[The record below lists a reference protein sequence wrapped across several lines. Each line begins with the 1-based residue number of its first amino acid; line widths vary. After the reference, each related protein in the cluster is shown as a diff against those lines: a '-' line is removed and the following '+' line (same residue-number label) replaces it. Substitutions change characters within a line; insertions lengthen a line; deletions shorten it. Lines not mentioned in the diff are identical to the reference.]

1 MLQSLKNGKKNLAN
15 IRKILYNYNVIR
27 DYDHS
32 LRFNVGVIQP
42 KPPEGCRKASIF
54 VVLRGFLINL
64 IERHPSFTHQIDGL
78 DKFNIVYSEDFSL
91 KSFSNVSKN
100 LGTFARS
107 FLNI

>member
-1 MLQSLKNGKKNLAN
+1 MIKM
-15 IRKILYNYNVIR
+15 R
-27 DYDHS
+27 DTYHADISHG
-32 LRFNVGVIQP
+32 FNVRVYSTE
-42 KPPEGCRKASIF
+42 PPEGCRKASIF

-64 IERHPSFTHQIDGL
+64 IERYPSFTHQIDGL
-78 DKFNIVYSEDFSL
+78 YKFNIVYSEDFSL